1 MSAPVPAPT
10 PPLATALAASGPA
23 ALPSGRK
30 MVLLWTLYFVEGL
43 PWGIQIVALPA
54 ILTEYGLS
62 LTKIGFATA
71 LGLPWMLKIAWA
83 PLVDRYGSRRF
94 GRRRSWIVPLQLALA
109 AAAVAAAALPLD
121 RALAPFLLV
130 LLAMNAIAATLDIAV
145 DGLAV
150 DLLELGELG
159 RGNVAQVVGY
169 KLGMLAGGG
178 VLVWASAW
186 VGWNGLFLLMALAIL
201 VAVALTLRLAPR
213 DGADSVHDRNP
224 PPTLGGILRVLGRS
238 LASRRAA
245 WLLLFVGTY
254 KFGESMADTMFKPF
268 VLKAGFTLAQ
278 YGAWV
283 GIWGIAFSIAGSIA
297 GGWLATRYTLLRAVG
312 IAAALRLGPLAAEW
326 WLSLVDPTPER
337 VILVTCAENFFGGA
351 LTTTLFAFMMSRVD
365 KRIGATHFTALA
377 AVEVWGKLPA
387 AWLSG
392 ALTDATSYPVLFG
405 LATLLSAAF
414 LLLLLPL
421 RRDVDA
427 RGGGEGG

>member
-254 KFGESMADTMFKPF
+254 KFG
-268 VLKAGFTLAQ
+268 
-278 YGAWV
+278 
-283 GIWGIAFSIAGSIA
+283 
-297 GGWLATRYTLLRAVG
+297 
-312 IAAALRLGPLAAEW
+312 
-326 WLSLVDPTPER
+326 
-337 VILVTCAENFFGGA
+337 
-351 LTTTLFAFMMSRVD
+351 
-365 KRIGATHFTALA
+365 
-377 AVEVWGKLPA
+377 
-387 AWLSG
+387 
-392 ALTDATSYPVLFG
+392 
-405 LATLLSAAF
+405 
-414 LLLLLPL
+414 
-421 RRDVDA
+421 
-427 RGGGEGG
+427 